1 MKVLKIS
8 RELKIN
14 LLATNDSHFTE
25 KKDVETH
32 DTLLCVQTGKAKE
45 ELNRM
50 RYSGTEF
57 LKSANEMFEMF
68 IDHIP
73 PDLSFSA
80 LDNSKNIGDGVEDY
94 SVWSEVKI
102 PKFEM
107 PNGYEDFAFDDFLR
121 ALTYE
126 GFYFRLTENFTN
138 AFELEKKKDF
148 MENSKK
154 TFSDY
159 EKYYQRLN
167 FELDV
172 ICSMGFSTYFLV
184 VWDYINFARKSII
197 PVGPGRG
204 SAAGSLVAYALGI
217 TNIDPIEHGLI
228 FERFLNPSRNSMP
241 DIDTDFSIDGREMV
255 IEYVSMR
262 YGHENVAQIATFN
275 KLSSK
280 AILKDMGKSGQ
291 VSASLLEKLSGMI
304 PITRGKP
311 ASLNLMIVEDSPSME
326 FRQNYLMNSI
336 LKSVIDKS
344 IKFEGMVKTTAVH
357 AAGIVISS
365 VKLDGI
371 VPLCRGQKGEIVTQ
385 YPMENIELL
394 GLLKMDFL
402 GLKNLSMIETVVN
415 LVNHKYRNSIL
426 TIDSDCL
433 KPHFDL
439 PTYGLLARG
448 DLEGIF
454 QFDASYGMKDV
465 VSEIRPN
472 SIQDISSI
480 LALYRPGPLDAGL
493 IPKFVTG
500 KREEFAAIEFFPE
513 LHPILSE
520 TYGILLYQEQI
531 MKLAQEIGGYSM
543 DQADLLRRAIGKK
556 KLREMQRQKK
566 NFLEGCLNN
575 SLEKDTVFSLF
586 YQVVGFAEYCFNKS
600 HSAAY
605 AFTTYQT
612 AWLKSHWPVEFFAS
626 LLSANLGDT
635 DKIEKFIFQAAS
647 FGVMV
652 CRPCLNNS
660 DVFFFPDQFQRKNQL
675 PFFRSR
681 FSK

>member
-1 MKVLKIS
+1 
-8 RELKIN
+8 
-14 LLATNDSHFTE
+14 
-25 KKDVETH
+25 
-32 DTLLCVQTGKAKE
+32 
-45 ELNRM
+45 
-50 RYSGTEF
+50 
-57 LKSANEMFEMF
+57 
-68 IDHIP
+68 
-73 PDLSFSA
+73 
-80 LDNSKNIGDGVEDY
+80 
-94 SVWSEVKI
+94 
-102 PKFEM
+102 
-107 PNGYEDFAFDDFLR
+107 
-121 ALTYE
+121 
-126 GFYFRLTENFTN
+126 
-138 AFELEKKKDF
+138 
-148 MENSKK
+148 
-154 TFSDY
+154 
-159 EKYYQRLN
+159 
-167 FELDV
+167 
-172 ICSMGFSTYFLV
+172 MGFSTYFLV

-371 VPLCRGQKGEIVTQ
+371 VPLCRGQKG
-385 YPMENIELL
+385 
-394 GLLKMDFL
+394 
-402 GLKNLSMIETVVN
+402 LKNLSMIETVVN

-500 KREEFAAIEFFPE
+500 KREEFAAI
-513 LHPILSE
+513 
-520 TYGILLYQEQI
+520 
-531 MKLAQEIGGYSM
+531 
-543 DQADLLRRAIGKK
+543 
-556 KLREMQRQKK
+556 
-566 NFLEGCLNN
+566 
-575 SLEKDTVFSLF
+575 
-586 YQVVGFAEYCFNKS
+586 
-600 HSAAY
+600 
-605 AFTTYQT
+605 
-612 AWLKSHWPVEFFAS
+612 
-626 LLSANLGDT
+626 
-635 DKIEKFIFQAAS
+635 
-647 FGVMV
+647 
-652 CRPCLNNS
+652 
-660 DVFFFPDQFQRKNQL
+660 
-675 PFFRSR
+675 
-681 FSK
+681 